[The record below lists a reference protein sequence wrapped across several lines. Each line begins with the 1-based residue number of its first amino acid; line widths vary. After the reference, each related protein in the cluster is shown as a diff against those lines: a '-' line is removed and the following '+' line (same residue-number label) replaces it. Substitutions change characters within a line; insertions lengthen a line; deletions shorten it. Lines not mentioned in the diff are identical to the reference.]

1 MCEKD
6 SFMEKDDDMNF
17 IPWVQD
23 PNVFSD
29 MQTDSRIMEDPM
41 VASMGMM
48 SNSNMTQ
55 PMDMMD
61 NPNMMQPMDMM
72 CNPNMM
78 KPMNTMCHPSMMKP
92 MNIMCHPNM
101 MQPMNM
107 MCHPN
112 MMQPMDMMSNPNM
125 MCPMPMNMMGNP
137 PMLKP
142 MMNNTM
148 TSPMTKVPC
157 NISPKLEDKIP
168 TQDSCGKES
177 REIDDLNYSDDFR
190 SKDKDVEK
198 ILRKIECNNP
208 MIMKTLM
215 CYNIP
220 CNLARNIMKDIIK
233 LTLMYK

>member
-6 SFMEKDDDMNF
+6 SFMEKDDDMSF
-17 IPWVQD
+17 IPWVQN

-48 SNSNMTQ
+48 SNSNMTK

-72 CNPNMM
+72 DN
-78 KPMNTMCHPSMMKP
+78 
-92 MNIMCHPNM
+92 PNM

-112 MMQPMDMMSNPNM
+112 MMQPMNMMCHPMNMMCHPNMQPTHM
-125 MCPMPMNMMGNP
+125 MCPMHMMDNP
-137 PMLKP
+137 HMLKP
-142 MMNNTM
+142 MMNNNM
-148 TSPMTKVPC
+148 TSPMMEAPC
-157 NISPKLEDKIP
+157 NIPPKVENKIP
-168 TQDSCGKES
+168 THDSCTKGS

-220 CNLARNIMKDIIK
+220 CNLARNIIKDIIK